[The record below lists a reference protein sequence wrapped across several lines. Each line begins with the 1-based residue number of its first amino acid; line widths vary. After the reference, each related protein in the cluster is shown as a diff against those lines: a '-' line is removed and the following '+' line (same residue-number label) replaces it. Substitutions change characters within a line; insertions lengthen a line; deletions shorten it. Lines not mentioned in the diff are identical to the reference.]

1 MACYLQQN
9 SGEEPPA
16 TNFCYERK
24 TVLIFDV
31 KPKPRA
37 LSAGLSHCPSQG
49 KLSGPPPHT
58 QGRRRV
64 LGRAGP
70 CRSRGRGPSLSPPQL
85 SATGR
90 KVGRG
95 PARLSAQSQPERG
108 GQTRT
113 QARRT
118 PRRAEQVGAL
128 TQQQHV
134 LPRGEFGARAGGD
147 LAEDAGPGGEQGSRS
162 GRGPAPEGLPRPPRP
177 DGGGRERGGLGRAPS
192 PGGHATLDHPRAG
205 VGGGDQGGVRSL
217 PKVLSVLV
225 VACRGAA
232 VARR

>member
-1 MACYLQQN
+1 MLF
-9 SGEEPPA
+9 A
-16 TNFCYERK
+16 TELWRRASLLPVFVMKENRPYFRRK
-24 TVLIFDV
+24 AQATSSLRWAI
-31 KPKPRA
+31 A
-37 LSAGLSHCPSQG
+37 LSLPG

-58 QGRRRV
+58 QGGGGLWEGGSLQV
-64 LGRAGP
+64 SGQG
-70 CRSRGRGPSLSPPQL
+70 SQSLSPPQL

-90 KVGRG
+90 KVGGG

-113 QARRT
+113 QPGRT

-134 LPRGEFGARAGGD
+134 LPRGSLERERETPLRMQD
-147 LAEDAGPGGEQGSRS
+147 LAGEQGSSRS

-192 PGGHATLDHPRAG
+192 PGGHATPDHPRAG

>member
-1 MACYLQQN
+1 M
-9 SGEEPPA
+9 SFPGETVRA
-16 TNFCYERK
+16 TP
-24 TVLIFDV
+24 T
-31 KPKPRA
+31 
-37 LSAGLSHCPSQG
+37 
-49 KLSGPPPHT
+49 HT
-58 QGRRRV
+58 QERRRV

-70 CRSRGRGPSLSPPQL
+70 RRSRGRGPSFSSPPAV
-85 SATGR
+85 SDRSGGAA
-90 KVGRG
+90 GRG

-108 GQTRT
+108 GRTRT
-113 QARRT
+113 QARED
-118 PRRAEQVGAL
+118 AAQGGAGGAL
-128 TQQQHV
+128 TQQQHI
-134 LPRGEFGARAGGD
+134 LPRGEFGAGAGGD
-147 LAEDAGPGGEQGSRS
+147 LTEDAGPGGEQGARS

-205 VGGGDQGGVRSL
+205 VASGNQGGVRSL